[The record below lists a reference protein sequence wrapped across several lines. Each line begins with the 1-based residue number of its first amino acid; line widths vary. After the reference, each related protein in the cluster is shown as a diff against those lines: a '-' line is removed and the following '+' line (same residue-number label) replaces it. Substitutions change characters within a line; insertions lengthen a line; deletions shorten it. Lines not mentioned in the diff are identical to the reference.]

1 MAEVEIVDNPERR
14 RFEAWLD
21 GEKAGS
27 AHYRR
32 QEGRVIFTHTE
43 VDEAHEGQGIGS
55 RLAAAALDM
64 VRSQGEKAVPL
75 CPFIDSY
82 IRRHG
87 AYSDLVDV
95 EMTESLRS

>member
-1 MAEVEIVDNPERR
+1 MAEVEIVDNPERG

-27 AHYRR
+27 AHYGRR
-32 QEGRVIFTHTE
+32 EGRVVFTHTE
-43 VDEAHEGQGIGS
+43 VDDAYEGQGIGS
-55 RLAAAALDM
+55 RLAAAALDK
-64 VRSQGEKAVPL
+64 VRSRNEKAVPL

-87 AYSDLVDV
+87 EYSDLVDV
-95 EMTESLRS
+95 EMTDALRG

>member
-1 MAEVEIVDNPERR
+1 MGMFGGRHTVEQAARER
-14 RFEAWLD
+14 
-21 GEKAGS
+21 S
-27 AHYRR
+27 
-32 QEGRVIFTHTE
+32 
-43 VDEAHEGQGIGS
+43 QGIGS

-64 VRSQGEKAVPL
+64 VRSRNEKAVPL

-87 AYSDLVDV
+87 EYSDLVDV

>member
-1 MAEVEIVDNPERR
+1 MAEAEIVDNPERR

-32 QEGRVIFTHTE
+32 RGGRVIFTHTE
-43 VDEAHEGQGIGS
+43 VDEAYEGKGIGS

-64 VRSQGEKAVPL
+64 VRFQGEKAVPL

-87 AYSDLVDV
+87 EYSDLVDV
-95 EMTESLRS
+95 DMTESLRG